1 MDLKTVRNKLKL
13 GKYKYFKDFFLDLE
27 LIWQNCMAYN
37 VEGSDIYTLASNMEQ
52 VARKTINEYKK
63 ELNMNVGHTKKRDK
77 KWVNKIMGYE
87 ISDSNESGSEDNEV
101 P

>member
-1 MDLKTVRNKLKL
+1 
-13 GKYKYFKDFFLDLE
+13 
-27 LIWQNCMAYN
+27 
-37 VEGSDIYTLASNMEQ
+37 MEQ

>member
-1 MDLKTVRNKLKL
+1 
-13 GKYKYFKDFFLDLE
+13 
-27 LIWQNCMAYN
+27 
-37 VEGSDIYTLASNMEQ
+37 MEQ

-63 ELNMNVGHTKKRDK
+63 ELNMNVDHTKKRDK